1 MVYVNNLALMI
12 TQRHKRRCSY
22 KCPLEQI
29 FFLVLQ
35 NPSLNELKS
44 RSILSAHN
52 ICAAFNFLQHC
63 NFTHNILFL
72 VEESLSKFSDGGEIG
87 FVRFTQTHN
96 ATFNLNR
103 HKSGR

>member
-1 MVYVNNLALMI
+1 MLGNFPFEYTSSASI
-12 TQRHKRRCSY
+12 FDSCSG
-22 KCPLEQI
+22 I
-29 FFLVLQ
+29 F
-35 NPSLNELKS
+35 PKS

-72 VEESLSKFSDGGEIG
+72 GEESLSKLSDGGEIG
-87 FVRFTQTHN
+87 FVRFIQIHN
-96 ATFNLNR
+96 ATFNLNG